1 MNITKYNH
9 ACLVIE
15 KGGQRLVIDPGVWSD
30 DFVAPENVIGI
41 MITHEHPDHLYT
53 AKLNAIIEQSPAAVV
68 YAHADVVA
76 KIEGYTAQA
85 VRADETVKVGD
96 FTVRFTGGQHATIH
110 PSYPTIA
117 NLGVVVDD
125 ALYYPGDSFSLP
137 EATIH
142 TLALP
147 VAAPWMKIAEA
158 MDFLS
163 AVKPIRVFP
172 THDAILSQTGQE
184 LVDRML
190 SAVAEQTGAH
200 YERLSNG
207 VAIEL

>member
-30 DFVAPENVIGI
+30 DFVAPENVAGI
-41 MITHEHPDHLYT
+41 IITHEHPDHLDIE
-53 AKLNAIIEQSPAAVV
+53 KLEAITELSPSAIV
-68 YAHADVVA
+68 YAHPDVVA
-76 KIEGYTAQA
+76 KIEGHASRA
-85 VRADETVKVGD
+85 VRADEVLKIDD
-96 FTVRFTGGQHATIH
+96 FTLRFTGGQHAAIH
-110 PSYPTIA
+110 SSYPTVA
-117 NLGVVVDD
+117 NLGVVIDD

-137 EATIH
+137 DATIH

-147 VAAPWMKIAEA
+147 VAAPWLKISEV
-158 MDFLS
+158 MNFLDT
-163 AVKPIRVFP
+163 VKPIKVFP

-190 SAVAEQTGAH
+190 STAAKQTGAR
-200 YERLSNG
+200 YERLLNG
-207 VAIEL
+207 TAVEL